1 MKNNLLEHIILYVI
15 VACVALVIATLAR
28 ISAASMGFD
37 SFTTFIVF
45 VVVIA
50 IQIVIYLSIH
60 VILQNLMLPWI
71 EKWIAKIPFF
81 RKRIEEKTKTIDEV
95 VPSEIINESV
105 SLEDIRDKQR
115 QNIAKEQNEKQNIVL
130 DYTRKCFALYVSDEQ
145 LEILLQNVQIYINNL
160 DMKDLKPVK
169 VKELTIS
176 DLRHFGWNLWNHF
189 KPRKQEDIAYFL
201 KIVFPDVFR
210 DAEIESIKRHLKD
223 DEKKGMIKIKNVI
236 K

>member
-95 VPSEIINESV
+95 DPSEIINESV

-145 LEILLQNVQIYINNL
+145 LEILLQNVQI
-160 DMKDLKPVK
+160 
-169 VKELTIS
+169 
-176 DLRHFGWNLWNHF
+176 
-189 KPRKQEDIAYFL
+189 
-201 KIVFPDVFR
+201 
-210 DAEIESIKRHLKD
+210 
-223 DEKKGMIKIKNVI
+223 
-236 K
+236 